1 MEFSFGTISNFKRKV
16 PRYFKQNEHE
26 ILSSFYQV
34 NAISEQALKQKV
46 DTVSNKA
53 SRLWNEAPDDFLS
66 QTFAYEANSINAFS
80 VSVNDS
86 IDNEDCYENETLKY
100 KNWSVY
106 QHHFS
111 LN

>member
-26 ILSSFYQV
+26 IMSSFYQV

-53 SRLWNEAPDDFLS
+53 SRL
-66 QTFAYEANSINAFS
+66 
-80 VSVNDS
+80 
-86 IDNEDCYENETLKY
+86 
-100 KNWSVY
+100 
-106 QHHFS
+106 
-111 LN
+111 